1 MVASWRAL
9 ALLAALHVCA
19 GLPEPVYHNQF
30 AVHVPAG
37 PEHVDDIARRHGFV
51 NHGQVSAVITYRIF
65 FNRVFKLNPTDR
77 VISKLCN
84 HIKTK
89 YNTSVAK
96 HIQLESG

>member
-51 NHGQVSAVITYRIF
+51 NHGQSRSLFINNVNSSF
-65 FNRVFKLNPTDR
+65 DLK
-77 VISKLCN
+77 SKL
-84 HIKTK
+84 
-89 YNTSVAK
+89 
-96 HIQLESG
+96 